1 MIDSDLLIAP
11 YPDTIALVLTCNYSE
26 CMIPSSHEGDI
37 ALYDSI
43 ELQGINIVNI
53 VVQASWFIIKRF
65 EYLKLNSLKLVNE
78 CE

>member
-1 MIDSDLLIAP
+1 
-11 YPDTIALVLTCNYSE
+11 
-26 CMIPSSHEGDI
+26 MIPSSHEGDI

-43 ELQGINIVNI
+43 ELQGFNIVNI

-78 CE
+78 CKRLRQQPNSYVL